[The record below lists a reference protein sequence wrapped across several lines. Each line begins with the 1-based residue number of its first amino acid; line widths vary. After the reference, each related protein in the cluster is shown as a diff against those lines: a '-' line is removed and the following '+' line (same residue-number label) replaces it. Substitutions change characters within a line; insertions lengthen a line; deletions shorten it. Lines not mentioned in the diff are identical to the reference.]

1 MQCLFFR
8 NDGRDEQTGSILNM
22 LLTGKYLSSTLRE
35 MLNEDVTCRMS
46 YADKKG
52 KYQNQTGLTA
62 PSVTKKEE

>member
-22 LLTGKYLSSTLRE
+22 LLTGKYLNSTLRE
-35 MLNEDVTCRMS
+35 MLNEDVTCRTS